1 MRDEVN
7 VHRDWGHHES
17 HKRLSAFVWD
27 TSSRH
32 RVPRTSTRSHAFR
45 PTLSED
51 LAPPEL
57 RRCEPGLCGRQARQA
72 PFTGRV
78 RDFFAAPA
86 GEHNRADASRVRRRR
101 QPRRVQAPW
110 HVAPHQNQQNPT
122 SRTRLPRTPRLRVV
136 AVGSPLPPPL
146 PPRPLLRS
154 SRSRR
159 LLQTLSPPQV
169 PAILALSSPRPR
181 PSRSLQ
187 RIRRVV
193 VAGSSPPRRP
203 LRRSR
208 PLSSTWPVTRSA
220 SPMSQRMLS

>member
-1 MRDEVN
+1 M
-7 VHRDWGHHES
+7 GHLGSRRVAQALIAACVGYFHS
-17 HKRLSAFVWD
+17 ASGASYQYLGPRLPTDPVRGPCAARAAPLRARSVWTSGKASALLG
-27 TSSRH
+27 
-32 RVPRTSTRSHAFR
+32 AI
-45 PTLSED
+45 
-51 LAPPEL
+51 A
-57 RRCEPGLCGRQARQA
+57 
-72 PFTGRV
+72 
-78 RDFFAAPA
+78 DFFAAPA
-86 GEHNRADASRVRRRR
+86 REHNRADASRVRRRR

-169 PAILALSSPRPR
+169 PAILALSSPSPR